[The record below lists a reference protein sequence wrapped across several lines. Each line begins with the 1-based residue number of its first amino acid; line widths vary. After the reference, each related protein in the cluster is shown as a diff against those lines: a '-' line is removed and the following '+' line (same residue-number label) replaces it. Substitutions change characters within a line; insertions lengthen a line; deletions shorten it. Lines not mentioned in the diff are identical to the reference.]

1 MPRRIP
7 GLASSQGY
15 IFHFFT
21 PGGLALVRDCFI
33 TRFRRGAVPV
43 FVGLQK
49 QIDSAARWGTGKGKC
64 VAHRAALDED
74 MGAYRVTGTN
84 MGGGRAL
91 APDTGGTDAGTDRA
105 RMLEEHEALDLAA
118 DWSDISTGLRKDIGQ
133 QLFGQWIKPVQL
145 GSFCKETGTLDL
157 FLPTEFSA
165 NWVAD
170 RFADRLSLAW
180 KIARPDVRN
189 VRILVHPGRRALPEL
204 RLAES
209 GRRAANDGAPVA
221 QPGDAL
227 GMGGDFA
234 ALGSNGIGGSIGLDA
249 SLTFT
254 TFVTGTANVLASNA
268 AQRMAATETPQF
280 APLYLKA
287 ATGQGKTHLLH
298 AVGHA
303 YLAAHPRARIFYCS
317 AERFMVEFV
326 QALRQNQMIE
336 FKGRLRGFDLLLVD
350 DIQFIIGKASAQE
363 ELLYTIDALLAEG
376 KRLCFAADRAPQALD
391 GVEQRLLSRLS
402 MGLVA
407 DIQPADIELRR
418 AILEHRLARFSPS
431 HVPSDVIEF
440 LARTINR
447 NVRELVGGLNKLI
460 AYAQLTGQP
469 VSLALAEDQLTDI
482 LSANRRRITI
492 DEIQRTVCQF
502 YRVDRTEMGSKRR
515 ARAVVRP
522 RQVAMYLAKVLTP
535 RSYPEIG
542 RKFGGRDHSTV
553 IHAVRLIE
561 DLRTRD
567 ADMDGDVRSL
577 LRQLES

>member
-1 MPRRIP
+1 M
-7 GLASSQGY
+7 GKLWVS
-15 IFHFFT
+15 
-21 PGGLALVRDCFI
+21 
-33 TRFRRGAVPV
+33 GAKRVM
-43 FVGLQK
+43 
-49 QIDSAARWGTGKGKC
+49 A
-64 VAHRAALDED
+64 
-74 MGAYRVTGTN
+74 MGN
-84 MGGGRAL
+84 
-91 APDTGGTDAGTDRA
+91 GGTQGNAPSVSVKSDDE
-105 RMLEEHEALDLAA
+105 RMREEQEALDLSA
-118 DWSDISTGLRKDIGQ
+118 DWADISQGLRKDLGQ
-133 QLFGQWIKPVQL
+133 QLHSQWIKPIQL
-145 GSFCKETGTLDL
+145 GMIAKDSGTLDL
-157 FLPTEFSA
+157 YLPTEFAA
-165 NWVAD
+165 NWVSD

-180 KIARPDVRN
+180 KITRPDVGA
-189 VRILVHPGRRALPEL
+189 VRISVLPGRRAPHGL
-204 RLAES
+204 RFGQSEG
-209 GRRAANDGAPVA
+209 GRRAANDGAMLSL
-221 QPGDAL
+221 PGDAL
-227 GMGGDFA
+227 GMGA
-234 ALGSNGIGGSIGLDA
+234 AELGSLGQAPIGLDP
-249 SLTFT
+249 SLTFA
-254 TFVTGTANVLASNA
+254 TFVSGSANVLAGNA

-298 AVGHA
+298 AIGHA
-303 YLAAHPRARIFYCS
+303 YLGAHPRARIFYCS

-326 QALRQNQMIE
+326 QALRQNQTIE
-336 FKGRLRGFDLLLVD
+336 FKTRLRGFDLLLVD

-376 KRLCFAADRAPQALD
+376 KRLVFAADRAPQALD

-418 AILEHRLARFSPS
+418 TILEHRLLRFSPT
-431 HVPSDVIEF
+431 HVPADVVEF

-460 AYAQLTGQP
+460 AYAQLTGQA
-469 VSLALAEDQLTDI
+469 VSLQLAEEQLTDI

-502 YRVDRTEMGSKRR
+502 YRVDRTEMSSKRR

>member
-1 MPRRIP
+1 LSNKN
-7 GLASSQGY
+7 GTSG
-15 IFHFFT
+15 
-21 PGGLALVRDCFI
+21 
-33 TRFRRGAVPV
+33 
-43 FVGLQK
+43 K
-49 QIDSAARWGTGKGKC
+49 TGKGKTSE
-64 VAHRAALDED
+64 VRMTED
-74 MGAYRVTGTN
+74 
-84 MGGGRAL
+84 
-91 APDTGGTDAGTDRA
+91 
-105 RMLEEHEALDLAA
+105 LEAMDLAA
-118 DWSDISTGLRKDIGQ
+118 DWSDISQGLRKDLGQ
-133 QLFGQWIKPVQL
+133 QLHTQWIKPIQL

-180 KIARPDVRN
+180 KIARQEVRH
-189 VRILVHPGRRALPEL
+189 VRISVHPGRRQMPDL
-204 RLAES
+204 RLGATS
-209 GRRAANDGAPVA
+209 GRRPANDGAPVA
-221 QPGDAL
+221 QAPVASPLAMTTGEFATL
-227 GMGGDFA
+227 GQ
-234 ALGSNGIGGSIGLDA
+234 SSIGLDP
-249 SLTFT
+249 SLTFA
-254 TFVTGTANVLASNA
+254 TFVTGTANVLACNA
-268 AQRMAATETPQF
+268 AQRIAATETPQF
-280 APLYLKA
+280 SPLYLKA

-298 AVGHA
+298 AIGHA
-303 YLAAHPRARIFYCS
+303 FLANHPRARIFYCS

-336 FKGRLRGFDLLLVD
+336 FKARLRGFDLLMVD

-376 KRLCFAADRAPQALD
+376 KRLVFAADRAPQALD

-418 AILEHRLARFSPS
+418 SILEHRLSRFSPTD
-431 HVPSDVIEF
+431 VPGDVIEF

-460 AYAQLTGQP
+460 AYAQLTGQA
-469 VSLALAEDQLTDI
+469 VCLQLAEEQLTDI

-502 YRVDRTEMGSKRR
+502 YRVDRTEMASKRR

>member
-1 MPRRIP
+1 M
-7 GLASSQGY
+7 SQ
-15 IFHFFT
+15 T
-21 PGGLALVRDCFI
+21 KQKA
-33 TRFRRGAVPV
+33 GAE
-43 FVGLQK
+43 
-49 QIDSAARWGTGKGKC
+49 RMT
-64 VAHRAALDED
+64 ED
-74 MGAYRVTGTN
+74 Q
-84 MGGGRAL
+84 
-91 APDTGGTDAGTDRA
+91 DA
-105 RMLEEHEALDLAA
+105 MDLAA
-118 DWSDISTGLRKDIGQ
+118 DWADISQGLRKDLGQ
-133 QLFGQWIKPVQL
+133 QLHSQWIRPIQL
-145 GSFCKETGTLDL
+145 GCFCKDTGTLDL
-157 FLPTEFSA
+157 YLPTEFSA

-189 VRILVHPGRRALPEL
+189 VRIIAQPGRRQLPEL
-204 RLAES
+204 RIGKDGS
-209 GRRAANDGAPVA
+209 SRRAANDAPMATMLGSESGAIA
-221 QPGDAL
+221 
-227 GMGGDFA
+227 MGGDLA
-234 ALGSNGIGGSIGLDA
+234 PMGTAPIGLDPT
-249 SLTFT
+249 LTFT
-254 TFVTGTANVLASNA
+254 TFVSGAANVLAANA
-268 AQRMAATETPQF
+268 AQRMAAIETPQF

-298 AVGHA
+298 AIGHA
-303 YLAAHPRARIFYCS
+303 YLANHPRARIFYCS

-336 FKGRLRGFDLLLVD
+336 FKSRLRGFDLLLVD

-376 KRLCFAADRAPQALD
+376 KRLVFAADRAPQALD

-418 AILEHRLARFSPS
+418 TILESRLARFSPAD
-431 HVPSDVIEF
+431 VPADVVEF

-460 AYAQLTGQP
+460 AYAQLTGQA
-469 VSLALAEDQLTDI
+469 VSLQLAEEQLTDI

-502 YRVDRTEMGSKRR
+502 YRVDRTEMASKRR

>member
-1 MPRRIP
+1 MADNRKGR
-7 GLASSQGY
+7 A
-15 IFHFFT
+15 
-21 PGGLALVRDCFI
+21 
-33 TRFRRGAVPV
+33 GAGPMT
-43 FVGLQK
+43 K
-49 QIDSAARWGTGKGKC
+49 ATSATGAK
-64 VAHRAALDED
+64 
-74 MGAYRVTGTN
+74 
-84 MGGGRAL
+84 GGGETTIE
-91 APDTGGTDAGTDRA
+91 DQ
-105 RMLEEHEALDLAA
+105 EALDLAA
-118 DWSDISTGLRKDIGQ
+118 DWSDISQGLRKDLGQ
-133 QLFGQWIKPVQL
+133 QLHSQWIRPIQL

-165 NWVAD
+165 NWVSD

-180 KIARPDVRN
+180 KIARSEVKY
-189 VRILVHPGRRALPEL
+189 VRIAVHPRRRAMPEL
-204 RLAES
+204 RIGNS
-209 GRRAANDGAPVA
+209 GNGADDPNRRGFDGRGFDGRGIAGRGTQSSA
-221 QPGDAL
+221 
-227 GMGGDFA
+227 A
-234 ALGSNGIGGSIGLDA
+234 ALLASGIAEGLSAGLDP

-254 TFVTGTANVLASNA
+254 EFVPGTANVLACNA
-268 AQRMAATETPQF
+268 AQRMAAEAAPQF
-280 APLYLKA
+280 TPLYLKG

-298 AVGHA
+298 AIGHA
-303 YLAAHPRARIFYCS
+303 FAATRPGARIFYCS
-317 AERFMVEFV
+317 AERFMIEFV
-326 QALRQNQMIE
+326 QAMRSNEMLE
-336 FKGRLRGFDLLLVD
+336 FKARLRNFDLLLVD
-350 DIQFIIGKASAQE
+350 DIQFIIGKASTQE
-363 ELLYTIDALLAEG
+363 ELLHTIDALLSAG
-376 KRLCFAADRAPQALD
+376 KRLVVAADRAPQALD

-407 DIQPADIELRR
+407 DIAPADIELRR
-418 AILEHRLARFSPS
+418 KILEHRLARFSPS
-431 HVPSDVIEF
+431 SFSGTSVSGQVPADVIEF

-469 VSLALAEDQLTDI
+469 VSLQLAEEQLTDI

-502 YRVDRTEMGSKRR
+502 YRVDRTEMSSKRR

>member
-1 MPRRIP
+1 M
-7 GLASSQGY
+7 
-15 IFHFFT
+15 
-21 PGGLALVRDCFI
+21 LVCAGEQLTGI
-33 TRFRRGAVPV
+33 GQAA
-43 FVGLQK
+43 VGL
-49 QIDSAARWGTGKGKC
+49 D
-64 VAHRAALDED
+64 
-74 MGAYRVTGTN
+74 
-84 MGGGRAL
+84 
-91 APDTGGTDAGTDRA
+91 P
-105 RMLEEHEALDLAA
+105 
-118 DWSDISTGLRKDIGQ
+118 
-133 QLFGQWIKPVQL
+133 
-145 GSFCKETGTLDL
+145 
-157 FLPTEFSA
+157 
-165 NWVAD
+165 
-170 RFADRLSLAW
+170 
-180 KIARPDVRN
+180 
-189 VRILVHPGRRALPEL
+189 
-204 RLAES
+204 
-209 GRRAANDGAPVA
+209 
-221 QPGDAL
+221 
-227 GMGGDFA
+227 
-234 ALGSNGIGGSIGLDA
+234 
-249 SLTFT
+249 SLTFAS
-254 TFVTGTANVLASNA
+254 FVTGASNILASNA
-268 AQRMAATETPQF
+268 AQRMAAMEQPQF

-298 AVGHA
+298 AIGHA
-303 YLAAHPRARIFYCS
+303 YLASHPRARIFYCS

-326 QALRQNQMIE
+326 QALRQNQTIE
-336 FKGRLRGFDLLLVD
+336 FKSRLRGFDLLLVD

-376 KRLCFAADRAPQALD
+376 KRLVFAADRAPQALD

-418 AILEHRLARFSPS
+418 SILEHRLARFTPAQ
-431 HVPSDVIEF
+431 VPADVIEF

-447 NVRELVGGLNKLI
+447 NIRELVGGLNKLI

-469 VSLALAEDQLTDI
+469 VSLQLAEEQLTDI

-502 YRVDRTEMGSKRR
+502 YRVDRTEMASKRR

>member
-1 MPRRIP
+1 VTM
-7 GLASSQGY
+7 ASDE
-15 IFHFFT
+15 F
-21 PGGLALVRDCFI
+21 GGA
-33 TRFRRGAVPV
+33 
-43 FVGLQK
+43 
-49 QIDSAARWGTGKGKC
+49 AARVSKLQRGKIQMQ
-64 VAHRAALDED
+64 ED
-74 MGAYRVTGTN
+74 
-84 MGGGRAL
+84 
-91 APDTGGTDAGTDRA
+91 PDAI
-105 RMLEEHEALDLAA
+105 DLAA
-118 DWSDISTGLRKDIGQ
+118 DWADISQGLRKDLGQ
-133 QLFGQWIKPVQL
+133 QLHTQWIKPIQL
-145 GSFCKETGTLDL
+145 GTFCKETGNLDL

-180 KIARPDVRN
+180 KIARPDVKH
-189 VRILVHPGRRALPEL
+189 VRVSVHPGRRQMPEL
-204 RLAES
+204 RIGS
-209 GRRAANDGAPVA
+209 SRGAAND
-221 QPGDAL
+221 
-227 GMGGDFA
+227 
-234 ALGSNGIGGSIGLDA
+234 SNGGARDGSMLVCGGEELSTLGQASIGLDP

-254 TFVTGTANVLASNA
+254 SFVTGTSNVLASNA
-268 AQRMAATETPQF
+268 AQRMAATEKPQF

-298 AVGHA
+298 AIGHA
-303 YLAAHPRARIFYCS
+303 YLSAHPRSRIFYCS

-326 QALRQNQMIE
+326 QALRQNQTIE
-336 FKGRLRGFDLLLVD
+336 FKARLRGFDLLLVD

-376 KRLCFAADRAPQALD
+376 KRLVFAADRAPQALD

-418 AILEHRLARFSPS
+418 SILEHRLARFSPTE
-431 HVPSDVIEF
+431 VPSDVIEF

-447 NVRELVGGLNKLI
+447 NIRELVGGLNKLI
-460 AYAQLTGQP
+460 AYAQLTGQA
-469 VSLALAEDQLTDI
+469 VSLQLAEEQLTDI

-502 YRVDRTEMGSKRR
+502 YRVDRTEMASKRR

>member
-1 MPRRIP
+1 M
-7 GLASSQGY
+7 AS
-15 IFHFFT
+15 
-21 PGGLALVRDCFI
+21 P
-33 TRFRRGAVPV
+33 
-43 FVGLQK
+43 
-49 QIDSAARWGTGKGKC
+49 KGKS
-64 VAHRAALDED
+64 LGLKLPED
-74 MGAYRVTGTN
+74 Q
-84 MGGGRAL
+84 
-91 APDTGGTDAGTDRA
+91 DT
-105 RMLEEHEALDLAA
+105 LDLQA
-118 DWSDISTGLRKDIGQ
+118 DWADISQGLRKDLGL
-133 QLFGQWIKPVQL
+133 QLYNQWIRPIQL

-180 KIARPDVRN
+180 KIARSEVRH
-189 VRILVHPGRRALPEL
+189 VRISVHPGRRQMPEL
-204 RLAES
+204 RLGREPEGRDSSARES
-209 GRRAANDGAPVA
+209 AARMAANDS
-221 QPGDAL
+221 
-227 GMGGDFA
+227 MGQGRAIGLPIAD
-234 ALGSNGIGGSIGLDA
+234 LGSSLVDSMGLGSIGLDP
-249 SLTFT
+249 SLTFA
-254 TFVTGTANVLASNA
+254 TFVTGTANVLACNA
-268 AQRMAATETPQF
+268 AQRMAAIEAPQF
-280 APLYLKA
+280 SPLYLKA

-298 AVGHA
+298 AIGHA
-303 YLAAHPRARIFYCS
+303 YLASHPRARIFYCS

-336 FKGRLRGFDLLLVD
+336 FKSRLRGFDLLLVD

-363 ELLYTIDALLAEG
+363 ELLYTIDSLLADG
-376 KRLCFAADRAPQALD
+376 KRLVFAADRAPQALD

-418 AILEHRLARFSPS
+418 MILDHRLARFSPTA
-431 HVPSDVIEF
+431 VPPDVIDF

-460 AYAQLTGQP
+460 AYAQLTGQA
-469 VSLALAEDQLTDI
+469 VSLQLAEEQLTDI
-482 LSANRRRITI
+482 LSANRKRITI

-502 YRVDRTEMGSKRR
+502 YRVDRTEMSSKRR

>member
-1 MPRRIP
+1 MTDGQRGRNAA
-7 GLASSQGY
+7 GK
-15 IFHFFT
+15 
-21 PGGLALVRDCFI
+21 
-33 TRFRRGAVPV
+33 TRAENGAM
-43 FVGLQK
+43 
-49 QIDSAARWGTGKGKC
+49 D
-64 VAHRAALDED
+64 D
-74 MGAYRVTGTN
+74 
-84 MGGGRAL
+84 
-91 APDTGGTDAGTDRA
+91 DR
-105 RMLEEHEALDLAA
+105 EALNLAA
-118 DWSDISTGLRKDIGQ
+118 DWADISQGLRKDLGH
-133 QLFGQWIKPVQL
+133 QLHSQWIKPVQL
-145 GSFCKETGTLDL
+145 GTFCKDTGTLDL
-157 FLPTEFSA
+157 FLPTDFSA

-180 KIARPDVRN
+180 KIARPDVRQ
-189 VRILVHPGRRALPEL
+189 VRILVHPGRRQLPEL
-204 RLAES
+204 RLGQGGEP
-209 GRRAANDGAPVA
+209 RRPANDGGA
-221 QPGDAL
+221 QL
-227 GMGGDFA
+227 I
-234 ALGSNGIGGSIGLDA
+234 GSNRAATLSSDEFDGIGQGTIGLDP
-249 SLTFT
+249 SLTFQS
-254 TFVTGTANVLASNA
+254 FVTGTANVLAFNA
-268 AQRMAATETPQF
+268 AQRMAATEAPQF
-280 APLYLKA
+280 SPLYLKA

-298 AVGHA
+298 AIGHA

-317 AERFMVEFV
+317 AERFMIEFV
-326 QALRQNQMIE
+326 QALRQGQMIE

-363 ELLYTIDALLAEG
+363 ELLYTIDALLTEG
-376 KRLCFAADRAPQALD
+376 KRLVFAADRAPQALD
-391 GVEQRLLSRLS
+391 GVEPRLLSRLS

-407 DIQPADIELRR
+407 DILPADIELRR
-418 AILEHRLARFSPS
+418 AILEHRLTRFSPAQ
-431 HVPSDVIEF
+431 VPADVIEF

-460 AYAQLTGQP
+460 AYAQLTGQE
-469 VSLALAEDQLTDI
+469 VSLNLAEEQLTDI

-502 YRVDRTEMGSKRR
+502 YRVDRTEMSSKRR

-561 DLRTRD
+561 DLRQRD

>member
-1 MPRRIP
+1 M
-7 GLASSQGY
+7 
-15 IFHFFT
+15 
-21 PGGLALVRDCFI
+21 
-33 TRFRRGAVPV
+33 
-43 FVGLQK
+43 
-49 QIDSAARWGTGKGKC
+49 
-64 VAHRAALDED
+64 
-74 MGAYRVTGTN
+74 M
-84 MGGGRAL
+84 
-91 APDTGGTDAGTDRA
+91 
-105 RMLEEHEALDLAA
+105 EEQEALDLAA
-118 DWSDISTGLRKDIGQ
+118 DWADISRGLRKDLGN
-133 QLFGQWIKPVQL
+133 QLYSQWIKPIQL
-145 GSFCKETGTLDL
+145 GSLCKQSGTLDL
-157 FLPTEFSA
+157 YLPNEFAA
-165 NWVAD
+165 NWVSD

-180 KIARPDVRN
+180 KIARPDIRN
-189 VRILVHPGRRALPEL
+189 VQIAVLPGRRAMPGL
-204 RLAES
+204 RLGRED
-209 GRRAANDGAPVA
+209 GRRAANDGAPLA

-227 GMGGDFA
+227 GMGA
-234 ALGSNGIGGSIGLDA
+234 AELGSLGQGPIGLDP
-249 SLTFT
+249 SLTFDS
-254 TFVTGTANVLASNA
+254 FVTGSANVLASNA
-268 AQRMAATETPQF
+268 AQRMAAPETPQF

-298 AVGHA
+298 AIGHA
-303 YLAAHPRARIFYCS
+303 YLANHQRARIFYCS

-326 QALRQNQMIE
+326 QALRQNQTIE
-336 FKGRLRGFDLLLVD
+336 FKARLRGFDLLLVD

-376 KRLCFAADRAPQALD
+376 KRLVFAADRAPQALD

-418 AILEHRLARFSPS
+418 SILEHRLQRFSPS
-431 HVPSDVIEF
+431 HVPGDVVEF
-440 LARTINR
+440 LARTINL

-460 AYAQLTGQP
+460 AYAQLTGQA
-469 VSLALAEDQLTDI
+469 VSLQLAEEQLTDI

-502 YRVDRTEMGSKRR
+502 YRVDRTEMASKRR

>member
-1 MPRRIP
+1 MEED
-7 GLASSQGY
+7 QE
-15 IFHFFT
+15 
-21 PGGLALVRDCFI
+21 
-33 TRFRRGAVPV
+33 AV
-43 FVGLQK
+43 
-49 QIDSAARWGTGKGKC
+49 
-64 VAHRAALDED
+64 
-74 MGAYRVTGTN
+74 N
-84 MGGGRAL
+84 
-91 APDTGGTDAGTDRA
+91 
-105 RMLEEHEALDLAA
+105 LAA
-118 DWSDISTGLRKDIGQ
+118 DWADISQGLRKDLGQ
-133 QLFGQWIKPVQL
+133 QAHSQWIKPIQP
-145 GSFCKETGTLDL
+145 GNYCKETGTLDL
-157 FLPTEFSA
+157 YLPTEFSA

-180 KIARPDVRN
+180 KIARPDVRH
-189 VRILVHPGRRALPEL
+189 VRVLVHPGRRQLPEL
-204 RLAES
+204 RLGGGN
-209 GRRAANDGAPVA
+209 GRPSSAPANDSAQGWPKDGAADSIAAVLQGEA
-221 QPGDAL
+221 
-227 GMGGDFA
+227 FA
-234 ALGSNGIGGSIGLDA
+234 ALGQGPVGIDA
-249 SLTFT
+249 SQTFT
-254 TFVTGTANVLASNA
+254 SFVTGQSNVLACNA

-280 APLYLKA
+280 SPLYLKG

-298 AVGHA
+298 AIGHA
-303 YLAAHPRARIFYCS
+303 YLANHPHARIFYCS

-336 FKGRLRGFDLLLVD
+336 FKARLRGFDLLLVD

-363 ELLYTIDALLAEG
+363 ELLYTIDALLQEG
-376 KRLCFAADRAPQALD
+376 KRLVFAADRAPQALD
-391 GVEQRLLSRLS
+391 GVEPRLLSRLS

-418 AILEHRLARFSPS
+418 SILENRLGRFASVD
-431 HVPSDVIEF
+431 VPADVIEF

-460 AYAQLTGQP
+460 AYAQLTGQA
-469 VSLALAEDQLTDI
+469 VSLQLAEEQLTDI

-502 YRVDRTEMGSKRR
+502 YRIDRTEMSSKRR

-561 DLRTRD
+561 ELRTRD

>member
-1 MPRRIP
+1 V
-7 GLASSQGY
+7 S
-15 IFHFFT
+15 
-21 PGGLALVRDCFI
+21 D
-33 TRFRRGAVPV
+33 
-43 FVGLQK
+43 
-49 QIDSAARWGTGKGKC
+49 D
-64 VAHRAALDED
+64 
-74 MGAYRVTGTN
+74 
-84 MGGGRAL
+84 
-91 APDTGGTDAGTDRA
+91 
-105 RMLEEHEALDLAA
+105 HEALDLAA
-118 DWSDISTGLRKDIGQ
+118 DWADISQGLRKDLGH
-133 QLFGQWIKPVQL
+133 QLHSQWIKPIQL
-145 GSFCKETGTLDL
+145 GTIDKETGALDL

-165 NWVAD
+165 NWVRD
-170 RFADRLSLAW
+170 RFADRLTLAW
-180 KIARPDVRN
+180 KIARSEVRQ
-189 VRILVHPGRRALPEL
+189 VRISVHPGRRQLGDMPL
-204 RLAES
+204 GGFDS
-209 GRRAANDGAPVA
+209 FGRSHANDLIEPGAMT
-221 QPGDAL
+221 L
-227 GMGGDFA
+227 A
-234 ALGSNGIGGSIGLDA
+234 AGTIGEQGFTSSVGLDP
-249 SLTFT
+249 SLTFAA
-254 TFVTGTANVLASNA
+254 FVTGTTNVLAFNA
-268 AQRMAATETPQF
+268 AERMAKVEQPQF
-280 APLYLKA
+280 SPLYLKA

-298 AVGHA
+298 AIGHA

-326 QALRQNQMIE
+326 QALRQNEMIE
-336 FKGRLRGFDLLLVD
+336 FKARLRGFDLLLVD

-376 KRLCFAADRAPQALD
+376 KRLVFAADRAPQALD

-407 DIQPADIELRR
+407 DILPADIELRR
-418 AILEHRLARFSPS
+418 AILESKLTRFAPLE
-431 HVPSDVIEF
+431 VPADVIEF

-460 AYAQLTGQP
+460 AYAQLTGQE
-469 VSLALAEDQLTDI
+469 VSLQLAEEQLTDI
-482 LSANRRRITI
+482 LSANRKRITI

-502 YRVDRTEMGSKRR
+502 YRVDRSEMSSKRR

-561 DLRTRD
+561 DLRKRD

>member
-1 MPRRIP
+1 MM
-7 GLASSQGY
+7 
-15 IFHFFT
+15 
-21 PGGLALVRDCFI
+21 
-33 TRFRRGAVPV
+33 
-43 FVGLQK
+43 
-49 QIDSAARWGTGKGKC
+49 
-64 VAHRAALDED
+64 ED
-74 MGAYRVTGTN
+74 Q
-84 MGGGRAL
+84 
-91 APDTGGTDAGTDRA
+91 
-105 RMLEEHEALDLAA
+105 EALDLAA
-118 DWSDISTGLRKDIGQ
+118 DWADISQGLRKDLGQ
-133 QLFGQWIKPVQL
+133 QLHTQWIKPIQL

-180 KIARPDVRN
+180 KIARSEVRH
-189 VRILVHPGRRALPEL
+189 VRVSVHPARRQMPDL
-204 RLAES
+204 RLGAAS
-209 GRRAANDGAPVA
+209 GRRPANDGAPS
-221 QPGDAL
+221 
-227 GMGGDFA
+227 A
-234 ALGSNGIGGSIGLDA
+234 ALPEPGPLSMPSADLSGSEFVTLGQPSIGLDP

-254 TFVTGTANVLASNA
+254 TFVTGAGNVLACNA
-268 AQRMAATETPQF
+268 AQRMAAAEKPQF
-280 APLYLKA
+280 SPLYLKA

-298 AVGHA
+298 AIGHA
-303 YLAAHPRARIFYCS
+303 FLAAHPRSRIFYCS

-326 QALRQNQMIE
+326 QALRQNQMLE
-336 FKGRLRGFDLLLVD
+336 FKARLRGFDLLMVD

-376 KRLCFAADRAPQALD
+376 KRLVFAADRAPQALD

-418 AILEHRLARFSPS
+418 SILEHRLARFAPAD
-431 HVPSDVIEF
+431 VPADVVEF

-460 AYAQLTGQP
+460 AYAQLTGQK
-469 VSLALAEDQLTDI
+469 VSLQLAEEQLTDI

-502 YRVDRTEMGSKRR
+502 YRVDRTEMASKRR

-561 DLRTRD
+561 DLRARD
-567 ADMDGDVRSL
+567 ADMDGDVRTL
-577 LRQLES
+577 LRQLED

>member
-1 MPRRIP
+1 MTSKSKT
-7 GLASSQGY
+7 GE
-15 IFHFFT
+15 
-21 PGGLALVRDCFI
+21 
-33 TRFRRGAVPV
+33 
-43 FVGLQK
+43 
-49 QIDSAARWGTGKGKC
+49 ARTM
-64 VAHRAALDED
+64 ED
-74 MGAYRVTGTN
+74 Q
-84 MGGGRAL
+84 
-91 APDTGGTDAGTDRA
+91 
-105 RMLEEHEALDLAA
+105 EALDLAA
-118 DWSDISTGLRKDIGQ
+118 DWADISQGLRKDLGQ
-133 QLFGQWIKPVQL
+133 QLHSQWIKPVQL

-180 KIARPDVRN
+180 KIARSEVRH
-189 VRILVHPGRRALPEL
+189 VRISVHPSRRQMPDLRLGAQGRRP
-204 RLAES
+204 
-209 GRRAANDGAPVA
+209 ANDSASSGSAPDIA
-221 QPGDAL
+221 PLNMPSAEFATLGQP
-227 GMGGDFA
+227 
-234 ALGSNGIGGSIGLDA
+234 SIGLDP
-249 SLTFT
+249 SLTFA
-254 TFVTGTANVLASNA
+254 TFVTGTANVLACNA
-268 AQRMAATETPQF
+268 AQRMAAPEKPQF
-280 APLYLKA
+280 SPLYLKG

-298 AVGHA
+298 AIGHA
-303 YLAAHPRARIFYCS
+303 YLANHPRSRIFYCS

-336 FKGRLRGFDLLLVD
+336 FKSRLRGFDLLMVD

-363 ELLYTIDALLAEG
+363 ELLYTIDALLNEG
-376 KRLCFAADRAPQALD
+376 KRLVFAADRAPQALD

-418 AILEHRLARFSPS
+418 SILDNRLARFAPTD
-431 HVPSDVIEF
+431 VPADVVEF

-460 AYAQLTGQP
+460 AYAQLTGQK
-469 VSLALAEDQLTDI
+469 VSLQLAEEQLTDI

-502 YRVDRTEMGSKRR
+502 YRVDRTEMASKRR